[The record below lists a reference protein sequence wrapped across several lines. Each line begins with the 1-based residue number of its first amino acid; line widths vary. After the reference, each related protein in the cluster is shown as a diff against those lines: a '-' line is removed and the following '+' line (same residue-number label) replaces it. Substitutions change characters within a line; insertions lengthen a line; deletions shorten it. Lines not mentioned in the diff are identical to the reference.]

1 MAIIITLLI
10 INLYCIICVYEALIG
25 DVDLEPKW
33 NVFHR
38 IAHSFEVKNQ
48 HPLFLK
54 GKSKNERKKAK
65 NWNDKWK

>member
-38 IAHSFEVKNQ
+38 IAHSFEVKN
-48 HPLFLK
+48 
-54 GKSKNERKKAK
+54 
-65 NWNDKWK
+65 